1 MEVSQ
6 YTIVTQQDI
15 NNLHSKD
22 LTDRRKEYLNLRS
35 TLISSISQNRT
46 NYSILL
52 LIWVIIY
59 IQILPLLSPNLN
71 QLSGRF
77 IVSSITIFFLG
88 IIFSYLI
95 GKIIFYSIITKSLN
109 NVKYHEI
116 NAEVIRELLSQN
128 LIGIAFEKWQK
139 IFQQSNPN
147 WIKSRFILWIKPIE
161 SNLPTSPILINYI
174 ILGSIITILHIIGSL
189 IWFL

>member
-6 YTIVTQQDI
+6 YTIMAQLDI

-22 LTDRRKEYLNLRS
+22 LTDQRKEYLNLRS

-52 LIWVIIY
+52 LIWAIIY
-59 IQILPLLSPNLN
+59 IQILPLMSPNFS

-88 IIFSYLI
+88 IIFSHLI
-95 GKIIFYSIITKSLN
+95 GRIIFYSIITKSLN

-116 NAEVIRELLSQN
+116 NAEVIRELFSQN
-128 LIGIAFEKWQK
+128 LIEIAFEKWEK
-139 IFQQSNPN
+139 IFQLSSPN
-147 WIKSRFILWIKPIE
+147 WIKSRFILWIKSLE
-161 SNLPTSPILINYI
+161 SNHPISPILINYI